1 MPVEGGGNTFEIQ
14 RVRGRE
20 ILDSRGNPTV
30 EVEVFTD
37 CGFGRAM
44 VPSGASTGANEAL
57 ELRDKESRYGG
68 KGVAKAVNNVNNI
81 ISDCI
86 VGIDVRAQRDI
97 DRLLTELDGT
107 PNKSNLGANAI
118 LGVSIAAARAATN
131 SIDVPLFQYLGGSN
145 AYTLPVPIMNV
156 INGGRHAGNKLSI
169 QEFHII
175 PIGAETFSEALRM
188 GVETYH
194 KLANVLR
201 ESYGPG
207 ATNVGDEGG
216 FAPNLTTTSEA
227 FDAIIKAVHTA
238 GYDEKIRLGMDCAA
252 SEFFKADKYTIDG
265 KTLSNVEL
273 MDYYEE
279 LVTSYPIVLIED
291 PFEQD
296 GYDDF
301 ARLTSRL
308 SADVIVGDDIFV
320 TNTDRLAKGIEMG
333 AANSLLLKLNQVGTI
348 SEAFDAATLAFR
360 NGYSVV
366 VSHRSGETE
375 DTTIADVS
383 VALGSEFI
391 KTGAP
396 ARSDRNAKYNQLL
409 RIEEYLGDSAY
420 YKGSTMRE

>member
-1 MPVEGGGNTFEIQ
+1 VI
-14 RVRGRE
+14 GRE
-20 ILDSRGNPTV
+20 ILDSRGNPTI
-30 EVEVFTD
+30 EVEVFTE

-44 VPSGASTGANEAL
+44 VPSGASTGVNEAL
-57 ELRDKESRYGG
+57 ELRDKDSRYGG

-97 DRLLTELDGT
+97 DRSLTELDGT

-118 LGVSIAAARAATN
+118 LGVSIAAARAAAN
-131 SIDVPLFQYLGGSN
+131 SIEVPLFQYLGGSN

-175 PIGAETFSEALRM
+175 PIGVETFSEALRI

-194 KLANVLR
+194 KLENILR
-201 ESYGPG
+201 ASYGPG

-227 FDAIIKAVHTA
+227 FDAIIKAVDTA
-238 GYDEKIRLGMDCAA
+238 GYNEEIRLGMDCAA
-252 SEFFKADKYTIDG
+252 SEFFKAGKYTIDG

-273 MDYYEE
+273 IDYYDE
-279 LVTSYPIVLIED
+279 LVSSYPIVLIED

-296 GYDDF
+296 SYDDF

-308 SADVIVGDDIFV
+308 SAEVIVGDDIFV

-383 VALGSEFI
+383 VALGAEFI

-396 ARSDRNAKYNQLL
+396 ARSERIAKYNQLL

-420 YKGSTMRE
+420 YKGLTMRG

>member
-1 MPVEGGGNTFEIQ
+1 MK
-14 RVRGRE
+14 GRE
-20 ILDSRGNPTV
+20 ILDSRGNPSI

-44 VPSGASTGANEAL
+44 VPSGASTGTYEAL

-68 KGVAKAVNNVNNI
+68 KGVTKAVNNVNNI

-86 VGIDVRAQRDI
+86 VGIDVRAQRDV
-97 DRLLTELDGT
+97 DRSLTELDGT

-118 LGVSIAAARAATN
+118 LGVSIAVARAAAN

-145 AYTLPVPIMNV
+145 VYTLPVPVMNV
-156 INGGRHAGNKLSI
+156 INGGRHAGNELSI
-169 QEFHII
+169 QEFHIL
-175 PIGAETFSEALRM
+175 PIGAETFSEALRI

-194 KLANVLR
+194 ELENVLR
-201 ESYGPG
+201 ARYGPG

-216 FAPNLTTTSEA
+216 FAPFLTTTSEA
-227 FDAIIKAVHTA
+227 FDAIMKAVDA
-238 GYDEKIRLGMDCAA
+238 VGYDKEIRLGMDCAA
-252 SEFFKADKYTIDG
+252 SEFFKEGKYTIDG
-265 KTLSNVEL
+265 KTFSNIEL
-273 MDYYEE
+273 MDYYEQ
-279 LVTSYPIVLIED
+279 LVNSYPIILIED

-296 GYDDF
+296 SFDDF

-308 SADVIVGDDIFV
+308 SAEVIVGDDIFV
-320 TNTDRLAKGIEMG
+320 TNTERLAKGIEMC
-333 AANSLLLKLNQVGTI
+333 AANSLLLKLNQIGTI
-348 SEAFDAATLAFR
+348 SEAFDAANLAFR

-409 RIEEYLGDSAY
+409 RIEEHLGDSAC
-420 YKGSTMRE
+420 YKGIIMRG

>member
-1 MPVEGGGNTFEIQ
+1 VK
-14 RVRGRE
+14 GRE
-20 ILDSRGNPTV
+20 ILDSRGNPSI

-44 VPSGASTGANEAL
+44 VPSGASTGAYEAL

-68 KGVAKAVNNVNNI
+68 KGVTKAVNNVNNI

-86 VGIDVRAQRDI
+86 VGIDVRAQRDV

-118 LGVSIAAARAATN
+118 LGVSIAVARAAAN

-145 AYTLPVPIMNV
+145 VYTLPVPVMNV
-156 INGGRHAGNKLSI
+156 INGGRHAGNELSI
-169 QEFHII
+169 QEFHIL
-175 PIGAETFSEALRM
+175 PIGAETFSEALRI

-194 KLANVLR
+194 ELENVLR
-201 ESYGPG
+201 ASYGPG

-216 FAPNLTTTSEA
+216 FAPFLTTTSEA
-227 FDAIIKAVHTA
+227 FDAIMKAVDIA
-238 GYDEKIRLGMDCAA
+238 GYDKEIRLGMDCAA
-252 SEFFKADKYTIDG
+252 SEFFKAGKYTLDG
-265 KTLSNVEL
+265 KTFSNIEL
-273 MDYYEE
+273 MDYYEQ
-279 LVTSYPIVLIED
+279 LVNSYPIVLIED

-296 GYDDF
+296 SYDDF
-301 ARLTSRL
+301 ARLTSRF
-308 SADVIVGDDIFV
+308 SPEVIVGDDIFV
-320 TNTDRLAKGIEMG
+320 TNTDRLAKGIEMC
-333 AANSLLLKLNQVGTI
+333 AANSLLLKLNQIGTI

-375 DTTIADVS
+375 DSTIADVS

-409 RIEEYLGDSAY
+409 RIEEHLGDSAY
-420 YKGSTMRE
+420 YKGITMRG